1 MQKDKDEYPGLFF
14 EERVLTQ
21 VGAILYRSLI
31 MTAILNGQLFGL
43 GVIGQNL
50 FRLPGVQG

>member
-1 MQKDKDEYPGLFF
+1 MQKAKDDYPGLFF
-14 EERVLTQ
+14 VERVLTQ
-21 VGAILYRSLI
+21 VGAILYRWLI
-31 MTAILNGQLFGL
+31 IAAILNGQLFGL